1 MTAVK
6 KLAGIIFSAL
16 IIFTAI
22 LPLTVKA
29 EKDFSNCKIYDE
41 YGLFKESKLDELDS
55 LLKQTAEEIDMYV
68 AVYISKTNLTDTQT
82 EVFAEDYYEELFGEN
97 TDGLFFYMDLS
108 GGVPAYDYISTSG
121 KGALVYTDYKND
133 GENNVIDKIFDQ
145 LYIFMPSSGEEI
157 KSADIESVIEEFCRQ
172 LEKYAETGAERF
184 YYSYDSADGKYIYQS
199 GGKVVVSTHKPLF
212 VMLKYLPAGIIAGI
226 LTAIVMFF
234 SIKSTY
240 KFKKSCNSDVYIE
253 RNETN
258 FTERQDRFIRKYT
271 TKTKIQS
278 SSSGGSHHSGG
289 SSHHSGGGS
298 HGGGG
303 RHR

>member
-1 MTAVK
+1 MTALK
-6 KLAGIIFSAL
+6 KLAGIVLSSLIAL
-16 IIFTAI
+16 TI
-22 LPLTVKA
+22 LMPLTVKA

-41 YGLFKESKLDELDS
+41 YGLFKESELDELDN
-55 LLKQTAEEIDMYV
+55 LLKQTAKEIDMYV
-68 AVYISKTNLTDTQT
+68 AIYISGTNLTDTQT

-97 TDGLFFYMDLS
+97 TDGIFFYMDLS

-121 KGALVYTDYKND
+121 KGALIYTDYKND
-133 GENNVIDKIFDQ
+133 GEDNVVDKIFDQ
-145 LYIFMPSSGEEI
+145 LYLFMPSSGEEI
-157 KSADIESVIEEFCRQ
+157 KSVDIESAIEEFCRQ
-172 LEKYAETGAERF
+172 LEMYAEKGAKKF

-199 GGKVVVSTHKPLF
+199 GEKIVVSNHKPLF

-234 SIKSTY
+234 SIKRTY
-240 KFKKSCNSDVYIE
+240 KFKKSCSSEVYIE

-278 SSSGGSHHSGG
+278 SSSGGSHHRSG

>member
-1 MTAVK
+1 
-6 KLAGIIFSAL
+6 
-16 IIFTAI
+16 
-22 LPLTVKA
+22 
-29 EKDFSNCKIYDE
+29 
-41 YGLFKESKLDELDS
+41 
-55 LLKQTAEEIDMYV
+55 
-68 AVYISKTNLTDTQT
+68 
-82 EVFAEDYYEELFGEN
+82 
-97 TDGLFFYMDLS
+97 
-108 GGVPAYDYISTSG
+108 
-121 KGALVYTDYKND
+121 
-133 GENNVIDKIFDQ
+133 
-145 LYIFMPSSGEEI
+145 MPSSGEEI
-157 KSADIESVIEEFCRQ
+157 KSADIESTIEEFCNQ
-172 LEKYAETGAERF
+172 LKKYAEIGAERF
-184 YYSYDSADGKYIYQS
+184 YYSYDSSDGKYIYQS

-212 VMLKYLPAGIIAGI
+212 VMLKYMPAGIIAGI

-278 SSSGGSHHSGG
+278 SSSGGSHRSRG

-298 HGGGG
+298 HGCGG